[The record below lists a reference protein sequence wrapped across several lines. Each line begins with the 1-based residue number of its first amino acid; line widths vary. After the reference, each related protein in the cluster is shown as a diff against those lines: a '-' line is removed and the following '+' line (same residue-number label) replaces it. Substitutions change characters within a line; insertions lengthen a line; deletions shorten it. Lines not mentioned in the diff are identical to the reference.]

1 MKRICNTTGLKVKY
15 LPCTNTQPSR
25 WKLTQTNF
33 NKSIIISD
41 IGQFTPIEFF
51 CERLEQIEEIENFSL
66 LVDNTQKDFYLFV
79 LNFKNFSFEN
89 ILNHFK
95 K

>member
-1 MKRICNTTGLKVKY
+1 MKRICNTTGLKVKS
-15 LPCTNTQPSR
+15 LPCTNTQPYR

-41 IGQFTPIEFF
+41 IGQLTPIEFF

-79 LNFKNFSFEN
+79 LNFKNFSFQN

>member
-15 LPCTNTQPSR
+15 LPCTNTQPHR
-25 WKLTQTNF
+25 WKLTQTNY
-33 NKSIIISD
+33 NKSVIISD
-41 IGQFTPIEFF
+41 IGKFAPIEFF
-51 CERLEQIEEIENFSL
+51 CERLEQIENFSL
-66 LVDNTQKDFYLFV
+66 LFDNSQEDFYLFV
-79 LNFKNFSFEN
+79 LNFKNFGFEN

>member
-1 MKRICNTTGLKVKY
+1 MKRIGNTTGLKVKF

-25 WKLTQTNF
+25 WRLTQTNF

-51 CERLEQIEEIENFSL
+51 SERLEQIEEIENFSL
-66 LVDNTQKDFYLFV
+66 LVDNTQNNFYLFV
-79 LNFKNFSFEN
+79 LNFKNFGFEN

>member
-1 MKRICNTTGLKVKY
+1 MKRISNTTGLKVKC
-15 LPCTNTQPSR
+15 LPCTNTHPYR
-25 WKLTQTNF
+25 YKLTQTNC

-41 IGQFTPIEFF
+41 IGQFSPIEFF

>member
-1 MKRICNTTGLKVKY
+1 MKRICNTTGFKVKY
-15 LPCTNTQPSR
+15 IPCTKTQPHR
-25 WKLTQTNF
+25 WKLTQTNN
-33 NKSIIISD
+33 NKYIIISD
-41 IGQFTPIEFF
+41 IGQFAPIEFF

-66 LVDNTQKDFYLFV
+66 LVDNTQEDFYLFV
-79 LNFKNFSFEN
+79 LNFKNFGFEN

>member
-33 NKSIIISD
+33 NKSIIITD
-41 IGQFTPIEFF
+41 IGQFTPIEFI

>member
-1 MKRICNTTGLKVKY
+1 MKRQENTTGLKVKY

-25 WKLTQTNF
+25 WRLTQTNC

-66 LVDNTQKDFYLFV
+66 LVDNTQNYFYLFV
-79 LNFKNFSFEN
+79 LNFKNFSFKN

>member
-15 LPCTNTQPSR
+15 LPCTNTQPHR
-25 WKLTQTNF
+25 WKLTQTNY
-33 NKSIIISD
+33 NKSVIISD
-41 IGQFTPIEFF
+41 IGRFAPIEFF
-51 CERLEQIEEIENFSL
+51 CERLEQIEELENFSL
-66 LVDNTQKDFYLFV
+66 LVDNSQEDFYLFV
-79 LNFKNFSFEN
+79 LNFKNFSDEN